1 MKNKE
6 GYIKIISFFIILEF
20 SMFIGGKLIE
30 LANLQILCN
39 ISFLGPSIVHCGSL
53 YRLCKGH

>member
-6 GYIKIISFFIILEF
+6 DYIKAISFFIILHF

-30 LANLQILCN
+30 LANLPILCD
-39 ISFLGPSIVHCGSL
+39 IEFLTPSSVHCGSL